1 MTSTFPAPTRARRGA
16 VFVAAG
22 ILLSRLAGLVR
33 LQVFA
38 HYFGLESD
46 AADAFNAAFR
56 IPNFL
61 QNLFGEGALS
71 ASFIPVYAAL
81 VARGERREADRV
93 AGAVGSLLALVV
105 AVLVLLGVLAT
116 PLLIAAIAPGFTGA
130 KRELTIALV
139 RILFPGA
146 GLLVLSAWC
155 LGVLNSHH
163 RFLLSYAAPVMWN
176 VAMIA
181 TLVAFGASSSLR
193 ASRSSSPG
201 ARSLAASFSSRCRC
215 RWCGALA
222 PDLRFALDLASNEV
236 RIVTRNFA
244 PVFISRGVVQV
255 SAYID
260 ALLASLL
267 PTGAVTGIANAQ
279 VLYTLPVSLFGMSVA
294 AAELPTMSGEAMTG
308 EGHAA
313 LRGRLDVG
321 LRRIAF
327 FVIPSAMAF
336 LALGDVLVAAL
347 LQTGRFR
354 PQDTLYVWGILGGVV
369 SRPARLDARPPLYS
383 SSYYALRDNAHAASL
398 RDRACCA
405 DDRPRLPVRDSVAA
419 PARRSAIVGRGGS
432 HGVRRNRRMGRNAVA
447 TAYDEH
453 PHWQNWAAGHLCGE
467 TVDGGDCGG
476 GCGMGRQIVDSSD
489 ATDCRCG
496 SHPRP
501 VRFGLSGVRPSVT
514 RRGRNEDGPH
524 TVAPLTD
531 IRLTCNRVHWLGRCT
546 SRPPCQTQTLC
557 CGSRSRR
564 AAITSVLIAACVI
577 HVTAERVLIGEVTMT
592 VCHCR
597 KCGHSWDPQIDRM

>member
-1 MTSTFPAPTRARRGA
+1 MTSTSPAPPRARRGA

-81 VARGERREADRV
+81 VTRGERKEADRV
-93 AGAVGSLLALVV
+93 AGAVGALLALVV

-176 VAMIA
+176 AAMIA
-181 TLVAFGASSSLR
+181 TLVAFGASSSLPR
-193 ASRSSSPG
+193 
-201 ARSLAASFSSRCRC
+201 LAVLLAWGSVVGSFVQFAVQVPVVWRV
-215 RWCGALA
+215 A

-294 AAELPTMSGEAMTG
+294 AAELPTMSGEAMAG

-354 PQDTLYVWGILGGVV
+354 PQDTLYVWGILAGSSVGLLA
-369 SRPARLDARPPLYS
+369 STLGRLYS
-383 SSYYALRDNAHAASL
+383 SSYYALRDTRTPL
-398 RDRACCA
+398 RFAIVRVALTTVLGYLFA
-405 DDRPRLPVRDSVAA
+405 IPLPRLLDVPQSWGAAGLTVSAGIAGWVEMLLLRHTMNTRIGKTGLPVSYVVKLWTA
-419 PARRSAIVGRGGS
+419 AIVG
-432 HGVRRNRRMGRNAVA
+432 
-447 TAYDEH
+447 
-453 PHWQNWAAGHLCGE
+453 AAAAFA
-467 TVDGGDCGG
+467 
-476 GCGMGRQIVDSSD
+476 IK
-489 ATDCRCG
+489 
-496 SHPRP
+496 
-501 VRFGLSGVRPSVT
+501 LS
-514 RRGRNEDGPH
+514 
-524 TVAPLTD
+524 
-531 IRLTCNRVHWLGRCT
+531 I
-546 SRPPCQTQTLC
+546 PPMPPI
-557 CGSRSRR
+557 
-564 AAITSVLIAACVI
+564 AAAVLILGPYGLVFLLSALLL
-577 HVTAERVLIGEVTMT
+577 RVEGGMRT
-592 VCHCR
+592 V
-597 KCGHSWDPQIDRM
+597 RMLLRR